1 MPSTRKRVLVRTRA
15 RGLVRGYL
23 DPQDFREGASVQFLS
38 PDGQL
43 VRLPVA
49 DIKAIYFVSSFD
61 VAENLGERRAGRSRP
76 RLDGLWVRVRFH
88 DHDTL
93 EGLLG
98 NNLLEL
104 DGSGLY
110 LAPASISA
118 DFQRVYVPRESIASA
133 TVLGVIGTQRAGTR
147 RAPAAV
153 ADVSQGDLFAN
164 RV

>member
-1 MPSTRKRVLVRTRA
+1 MPSTRKRALVRTRA

-61 VAENLGERRAGRSRP
+61 VAENLGERRTARSRP

-98 NNLLEL
+98 NNLLDL
-104 DGSGLY
+104 DGRGLY
-110 LAPASISA
+110 LSPASISA
-118 DFQRVYVPRESIASA
+118 DFQRVYIPRESIASA
-133 TVLGVIGTQRAGTR
+133 TVLGVIGNQRTATR
-147 RAPAAV
+147 RTHPAI
-153 ADVSQGDLFAN
+153 ADASQGDLFAN
-164 RV
+164 RI